1 MNFASIDIRDSAK
14 SNAGDGNPKISTP
27 FTLFIY
33 TVVLMQVQIA
43 GFTLR
48 EGQATEFLLQRYS
61 RA

>member
-33 TVVLMQVQIA
+33 TVVLMQVQIKPVYTS
-43 GFTLR
+43 GR
-48 EGQATEFLLQRYS
+48 SGH
-61 RA
+61 